1 MASRLSNIS
10 DETLAA
16 MLQEYAE
23 KLRLSYSLT
32 WATASVFLPVSL
44 AGIAVYD
51 VKDREWTV
59 TLVSI
64 ASVGLIWL
72 WYFIALRLRAF
83 ADHDKLIYQE
93 IELEILSRQKAG
105 FESFD
110 NLYPQGTNLS
120 IKSLRN
126 LIPVSVSAFWFISVI
141 AAWLL

>member
-1 MASRLSNIS
+1 MTSRLSNIS
-10 DETLAA
+10 DDTLAV

-72 WYFIALRLRAF
+72 WYFIALRFRAF
-83 ADHDKLIYQE
+83 ADHDKLIYHE
-93 IELEILSRQKAG
+93 IELEVLSRQKAG

-110 NLYPQGTNLS
+110 SLYSQGTNLS

>member
-1 MASRLSNIS
+1 MPSKLSNIS
-10 DETLAA
+10 NETLAV
-16 MLQEYAE
+16 MLQEYGE

-72 WYFIALRLRAF
+72 WYFIALRFRAF
-83 ADHDKLIYQE
+83 ADHDKLIYHE
-93 IELEILSRQKAG
+93 IELEILSRQKVG

-126 LIPVSVSAFWFISVI
+126 LMPVLVSAFWFISVI

>member
-1 MASRLSNIS
+1 MASRLFNIS

-83 ADHDKLIYQE
+83 ADHDKLIYHE